1 MEWALESET
10 RKSRTVNNY
19 VMLCVGAK
27 FLHLVLIVLMWVFS
41 VNRLI
46 ERPDSREYLIS
57 ANLQNF
63 VIMYALNWLFMY
75 PWFKFLA
82 KKYMMVPYFWFF
94 SSDRSF
100 ALNHFFNGAHA
111 LLLSIA

>member
-1 MEWALESET
+1 MEWVLESET

-75 PWFKFLA
+75 P
-82 KKYMMVPYFWFF
+82 
-94 SSDRSF
+94 
-100 ALNHFFNGAHA
+100 
-111 LLLSIA
+111 